1 MKSLRN
7 KWMLLSIN
15 AVLAIVIGLV
25 LTLAPQDALRSMGFM
40 AGAVIFVSGLFLVMG
55 TFIYS
60 QGQKTHPMW
69 LLEGVINIAL
79 GAILMLKPT
88 WLFEF
93 IIMLAGIWAFV
104 VGVLQLYVVVGGQHS
119 RIRYRAW
126 LLSSAVLSLL
136 IGGVLLL
143 KPALVAEL
151 MIQLLGGVSL
161 LVGLSMAA
169 FALQLHRLWKN
180 AKKDLEIQ
188 EAQVIETT
196 QEATTGVP
204 NEAKPPLPE
213 SRLGEDKA

>member
-1 MKSLRN
+1 
-7 KWMLLSIN
+7 MLLSIN

-151 MIQLLGGVSL
+151 MIQILGGVSL

-169 FALQLHRLWKN
+169 FALQLRRLWKK

-188 EAQVIETT
+188 EAQVIETA
-196 QEATTGVP
+196 QEETTEAP
-204 NEAKPPLPE
+204 NDANAPLKE
-213 SRLGEDKA
+213 SRPGEDKAYRQGE